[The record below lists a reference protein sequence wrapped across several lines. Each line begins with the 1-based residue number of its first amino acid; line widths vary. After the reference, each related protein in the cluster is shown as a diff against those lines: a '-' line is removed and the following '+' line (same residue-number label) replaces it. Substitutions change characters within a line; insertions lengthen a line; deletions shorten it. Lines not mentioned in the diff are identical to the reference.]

1 AQRVTPIPSFLP
13 VVFQHM
19 AIVTITRR
27 LQFNAA
33 HRVHNPALSDAENK
47 ALFGKCNNP
56 NWHGHNYTLDVSVSG
71 PVDDKTGYVVDL
83 SHIKRVVE
91 REVIDKVDHRNFNLE
106 VDFMQGVIPTTEN
119 IVVAMWRVIEPA
131 MQPAKLTYL
140 VLWETSNNYVEY
152 DGRCPDRARRS
163 SPAPRAASA
172 WPSFASW
179 RRTTPSS
186 CSRGAP
192 TIFR

>member
-1 AQRVTPIPSFLP
+1 MPT
-13 VVFQHM
+13 
-19 AIVTITRR
+19 VTITRR

-33 HRVHNPALSDAENK
+33 HRVHNPALSDAENQR
-47 ALFGKCNNP
+47 LFGKCNNP

-71 PVDDKTGYVVDL
+71 PVDETTGYVVDL

-131 MQPAKLTYL
+131 MRPAKLTKL
-140 VLWETSNNYVEY
+140 VLWETPNNYVEY
-152 DGRCPDRARRS
+152 EGK
-163 SPAPRAASA
+163 
-172 WPSFASW
+172 
-179 RRTTPSS
+179 
-186 CSRGAP
+186 
-192 TIFR
+192 